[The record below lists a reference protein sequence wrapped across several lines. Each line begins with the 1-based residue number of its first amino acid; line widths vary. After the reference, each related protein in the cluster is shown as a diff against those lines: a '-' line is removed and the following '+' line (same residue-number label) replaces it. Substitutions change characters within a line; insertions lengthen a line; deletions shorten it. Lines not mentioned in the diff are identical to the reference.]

1 MRVHGV
7 EVHSFHANTLIGSL
21 PLVCSRVWGSE
32 FSARVR
38 SEEEGWALAA
48 CLPPSFS
55 NAPCLHLAKLLLVV
69 AAVAAFFRMRETVLP
84 PSGLSCSCCKHLG
97 IALPNRRL
105 QSCLSRPPWK
115 RNCENAVPRCPPP
128 RRRPAPRRREKRE
141 GEAETQGGWLLGWS
155 RVAAEAWVLRE
166 QLMAGTTNP

>member
-7 EVHSFHANTLIGSL
+7 EVHSLHANTLIGSL
-21 PLVCSRVWGSE
+21 PLVCSRVSFCWGSE

-69 AAVAAFFRMRETVLP
+69 AAVAAF
-84 PSGLSCSCCKHLG
+84 S
-97 IALPNRRL
+97 
-105 QSCLSRPPWK
+105 SR
-115 RNCENAVPRCPPP
+115 
-128 RRRPAPRRREKRE
+128 
-141 GEAETQGGWLLGWS
+141 
-155 RVAAEAWVLRE
+155 
-166 QLMAGTTNP
+166 